1 MTSTITFNDLPTQ
14 RSKLSKSSLLALVL
28 AATLIMGA
36 GWGIRGSFG
45 HSRGAM
51 MPGAM
56 LGLTLAACSYRNDWR
71 KRAAILGFLSAIGW
85 GFNGASS
92 YGLLIG
98 YSQGGSLNNSAYG
111 YAGLFLIGALYSG
124 LGTSF
129 LALGLTKPRSFLD
142 HAVLPMIV
150 LYLLWLLEEFTGLK
164 RWSID
169 LFAKDPATPQV
180 STWLYNSNWLN
191 AATAIVVGTI
201 AALRSPRHRG
211 ACWLVAGLGLGWFAG
226 MFLLVHVAD
235 LRINPPRHDAWA
247 GCLGMQAALLIYFF
261 VDKNRAALMLAGYG
275 LIAGGYGFA
284 CGEFLQALGRAEW
297 GPVGSIPALKEFGA
311 WTVMEQT
318 FGYIMGFGV
327 SLGIARLIQGRLTPP
342 QEDSTKRLLNPF
354 CVFVLLG
361 PLFAFNFLTNLKHW
375 QEFKLISELTM
386 GVPTGYLLIAV
397 VVMILLLLAT
407 ALYRQQCGKL
417 DLAPPSPL
425 GKSQL
430 LALLVIWMA
439 LAIYVLLPRIG
450 FPTSLMFF
458 AAIGLGTLFIL
469 LVNTQSLSVESETV
483 TAASSPAWNLGWK
496 HWILWFLAPVMIW
509 VLATLTM
516 GLKIPIKQFRF
527 SKPEAT
533 SRWEL
538 PQPRFDLGESQFRL
552 FAFES
557 KDHQISC
564 SS

>member
-1 MTSTITFNDLPTQ
+1 MWNRF
-14 RSKLSKSSLLALVL
+14 ALVM

-56 LGLTLAACSYRNDWR
+56 LGLTLAVCSLRTDWR

-98 YSQGGSLNNSAYG
+98 YSVGGSLENSAYG
-111 YAGLFLIGALYSG
+111 YACLFLIGALYSG
-124 LGTSF
+124 LGCSF
-129 LALGLTKPRSFLD
+129 LAIGLTKPRSFLD
-142 HAVLPMIV
+142 HAVIPMIV
-150 LYLLWLLEEFTGLK
+150 LYSLWLLEEFTGLK

-169 LFAKDPATPQV
+169 LFAKDPATPNV
-180 STWLYNSNWLN
+180 SAWLYNSNWLN
-191 AATAIVVGTI
+191 AATAIVVGTV
-201 AALRSPRHRG
+201 AAIRTPGNRG
-211 ACWLVAGLGLGWFAG
+211 AGWLMASLGLGWFAG
-226 MFLLVHVAD
+226 MFVLVHLAD

-247 GCLGMQAALLIYFF
+247 GCLGMQLALLGYFIIE
-261 VDKNRAALMLAGYG
+261 KNRAAIMLAGYG
-275 LIAGGYGFA
+275 LVAGGYGFA

-297 GPVGSIPALKEFGA
+297 GPIGSIAILKEFGA
-311 WTVMEQT
+311 WTIMEQT
-318 FGYIMGFGV
+318 FGYVMGFGTA
-327 SLGIARLIQGRLTPP
+327 LAIERLVQGRLAPP
-342 QEDSTKRLLNPF
+342 HEDSVARLLNPF
-354 CVFVLLG
+354 CAFVLLG
-361 PLFAFNFLTNLKHW
+361 PLFAFNFLTNVGHW
-375 QEFKLISELTM
+375 KEFKLISERTL
-386 GVPTGYLLIAV
+386 GIPTGYLLMAV

-407 ALYRQQCGKL
+407 ALYRQQMGTL
-417 DLAPPSPL
+417 DLAPKSPL

-439 LAIYVLLPRIG
+439 LAIYILLPRIG

-458 AAIGLGTLFIL
+458 AAIGLGTLLIL
-469 LVNTQSLSVESETV
+469 FLDKQSLSIKFQSATPPESPLWT
-483 TAASSPAWNLGWK
+483 LGWK
-496 HWILWFLAPVMIW
+496 HWILWCAAPATIW
-509 VLATLTM
+509 GLATLTM
-516 GLKIPIKQFRF
+516 ALKIPITQFRF

-538 PQPRFDLGESQFRL
+538 PRPRFGVDEWHPCALAARSRDQPVSR
-552 FAFES
+552 
-557 KDHQISC
+557 